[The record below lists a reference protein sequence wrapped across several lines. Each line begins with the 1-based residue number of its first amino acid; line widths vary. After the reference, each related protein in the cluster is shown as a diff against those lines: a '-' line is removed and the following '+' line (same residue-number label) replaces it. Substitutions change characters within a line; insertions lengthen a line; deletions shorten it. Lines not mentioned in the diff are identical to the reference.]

1 MAKERRKKARAR
13 ARALQLSRRVE
24 DRHLL
29 LNVKAIPPSL
39 LDRPAVAL
47 AESLSSRS
55 GPPSPASGGAPDAG
69 APASPPAAA
78 APSPPAA
85 AMGRLPPAVLDRIG
99 VSPATSRAV
108 AAADDAALSLVQQ
121 ARRRRGG
128 GSTLAALSGQFSGG
142 ADSAQALFSP
152 LAGGTTRPATQAGQI
167 AALADAKRAG
177 VLSAADLRDA
187 LLRVDPPLPLPH
199 VPSFAPDSP
208 RYAVYPDLPSTL
220 NPPLGARPVDLLSDD
235 AWEAM
240 WAAARDAGV
249 LDARRPLTAML
260 AELPEGTLR
269 AASHAADPGE
279 SKAAAARDKA
289 SGAAALYADPGDDV
303 LAAAVSLLAAGAA
316 KRDLRSDPGRRVGVP
331 GPDGEDA
338 AAARAMAKAALP
350 PPRQLRRRLAK
361 RRARLAAEQAA
372 LPRGVLH
379 PEFARRMWLEGR
391 HTRTIRLVG
400 GAPLAGLPEAT
411 FGPRLT
417 SLQSIWITRCGLRTL
432 PESLCSLPSL
442 TELSVQQNSLRRLP
456 ANIGQ
461 LTSLTAL
468 DASGNHVRVLP
479 PSIVR
484 CARLH
489 RLVLAGNR
497 LSGSS
502 KSFPPEFPSLG
513 RLEHLDISRNVLRS
527 IPRAVALLP
536 RLTRLNASH
545 NLIGAAG
552 PSSLPPELWR
562 CERLVELHLSSNR
575 LARLPDDI
583 GRLPRLRSLWLS
595 HNTRLARLPTG
606 MVPLRGQ
613 LVELRLTGC
622 RMRQPPPEV
631 CLQGA
636 DACLA
641 WIKRNLDDG
650 VDRRKRRIV
659 TDVQALLAEAAADEV
674 VPPCLLATRVPV
686 SCKPTGRHALSSQR
700 GADDSS
706 SEEEDG
712 LDGAGGQPSSGG
724 GKAARAGAGGR
735 AGGEASGV
743 GQRAARKGGEERD
756 SSRSED
762 EAEED
767 DGGGDPAADAA
778 AVEAQA
784 GAAAAEAAAQVGQHL
799 RKSRGH
805 KLVECVL
812 PHFALRPGVLFDV
825 VVPAVNAFRV
835 RRWERAT
842 GRRWDRRRVGRVSL
856 ASEAASVGLA
866 GDSDGLS
873 DGGMA
878 DSDDE
883 GGALF
888 DGSASRSQ
896 DEDEG
901 EDEAGSVGSGSSA
914 DSTGSDS
921 SIDVADLTSDS
932 DGGSLDSGVSSGLED
947 GGLFLWEP
955 REVMAALAEDHDGFG
970 AAGRVVPGVLFRQAL
985 PQSAEDPR
993 SPPVWQALLQQGGL
1007 VPMGVRLAERGRED
1021 ARLEAEAD
1029 AAGITFEEL
1038 LQLRAEQGLLGP
1050 DQDGDVTSSQLAA
1063 GPGAAGARALSMA
1076 LPLARGAGAGAV
1088 AAGRLDGVAVESVSV
1103 TPFSSA
1109 RPGGASGSVAATAR
1123 GAGSVVASAR
1133 AGVAGASMSE
1143 ELVTGRS
1150 GQGGAGGAGVAGAAA
1165 APVGAEPGGASAI
1178 AAGAAGESKLA
1189 ALAAGLTER
1198 RWREEAARATE
1209 GSSEAEAA
1217 GLGLS
1222 LGVGVG
1228 AVSPALCIRTRLYPR
1243 AEWTTAMQRRKQ
1255 AIEAVATAR
1264 TARTAALAT
1273 TLQDGGAR
1281 VARVVGAVASRRQE
1295 AANVAASRIALLR
1308 RRAEEAAEMDAER
1321 FRLLRSREA
1330 AVTRL
1335 KRRRARL
1342 RLNAKLAQE
1351 EADRSKAADLPDW
1364 RGKRD
1369 RARRARAE
1377 VRMVSRELRGG
1388 RWEQAALRRLHHD
1401 FQVTRDATAVTDFRC
1416 REKLQRAAAA
1426 LLAVC
1431 PGLEEEGMRDGAS
1444 PDGRAARL
1452 WRDPLP
1458 PFASEDSESLW
1469 VWRARLR
1476 REAEAWGSLLG
1487 KATHSLPPEVLEVRG
1502 LRQAAMD
1509 KAGAAAVAETHR
1521 SYRLLRKTAA
1531 SWRALGIKALLQQW
1545 RDWSI
1550 AHKQERQARRIQRR
1564 LERRREREEREAAEH
1579 LKALELAKWTQKWDD
1594 FNEVWYWEHAETGET
1609 RKRIPEGLVFL
1620 DRRPGAGGA
1629 AADAAGIATGDGDES
1644 ESSGADSGKV
1654 KVGPKGGKVPTPPW
1668 VARGVE
1674 LARMDAYRDTL
1685 TSEWQGVTLANEHA
1699 KRLGL

>member
-1 MAKERRKKARAR
+1 MAWSLAGMAHGAGSVPRLNMAPIEDAKAKHHAWEAQMASEQRPLVPGAAPPPGLPPSAAVPLPALPPAQLRTTSVPAASTMAKERRKKARAR

-659 TDVQALLAEAAADEV
+659 TDVQALLA
-674 VPPCLLATRVPV
+674 
-686 SCKPTGRHALSSQR
+686 
-700 GADDSS
+700 
-706 SEEEDG
+706 
-712 LDGAGGQPSSGG
+712 
-724 GKAARAGAGGR
+724 
-735 AGGEASGV
+735 
-743 GQRAARKGGEERD
+743 
-756 SSRSED
+756 
-762 EAEED
+762 
-767 DGGGDPAADAA
+767 
-778 AVEAQA
+778 
-784 GAAAAEAAAQVGQHL
+784 
-799 RKSRGH
+799 
-805 KLVECVL
+805 
-812 PHFALRPGVLFDV
+812 
-825 VVPAVNAFRV
+825 
-835 RRWERAT
+835 
-842 GRRWDRRRVGRVSL
+842 
-856 ASEAASVGLA
+856 
-866 GDSDGLS
+866 
-873 DGGMA
+873 
-878 DSDDE
+878 
-883 GGALF
+883 
-888 DGSASRSQ
+888 
-896 DEDEG
+896 
-901 EDEAGSVGSGSSA
+901 
-914 DSTGSDS
+914 
-921 SIDVADLTSDS
+921 
-932 DGGSLDSGVSSGLED
+932 
-947 GGLFLWEP
+947 
-955 REVMAALAEDHDGFG
+955 
-970 AAGRVVPGVLFRQAL
+970 
-985 PQSAEDPR
+985 
-993 SPPVWQALLQQGGL
+993 
-1007 VPMGVRLAERGRED
+1007 
-1021 ARLEAEAD
+1021 
-1029 AAGITFEEL
+1029 
-1038 LQLRAEQGLLGP
+1038 
-1050 DQDGDVTSSQLAA
+1050 
-1063 GPGAAGARALSMA
+1063 
-1076 LPLARGAGAGAV
+1076 
-1088 AAGRLDGVAVESVSV
+1088 
-1103 TPFSSA
+1103 
-1109 RPGGASGSVAATAR
+1109 
-1123 GAGSVVASAR
+1123 
-1133 AGVAGASMSE
+1133 
-1143 ELVTGRS
+1143 
-1150 GQGGAGGAGVAGAAA
+1150 
-1165 APVGAEPGGASAI
+1165 
-1178 AAGAAGESKLA
+1178 
-1189 ALAAGLTER
+1189 
-1198 RWREEAARATE
+1198 
-1209 GSSEAEAA
+1209 
-1217 GLGLS
+1217 
-1222 LGVGVG
+1222 
-1228 AVSPALCIRTRLYPR
+1228 
-1243 AEWTTAMQRRKQ
+1243 
-1255 AIEAVATAR
+1255 
-1264 TARTAALAT
+1264 
-1273 TLQDGGAR
+1273 
-1281 VARVVGAVASRRQE
+1281 
-1295 AANVAASRIALLR
+1295 
-1308 RRAEEAAEMDAER
+1308 
-1321 FRLLRSREA
+1321 
-1330 AVTRL
+1330 
-1335 KRRRARL
+1335 
-1342 RLNAKLAQE
+1342 
-1351 EADRSKAADLPDW
+1351 
-1364 RGKRD
+1364 
-1369 RARRARAE
+1369 
-1377 VRMVSRELRGG
+1377 
-1388 RWEQAALRRLHHD
+1388 
-1401 FQVTRDATAVTDFRC
+1401 
-1416 REKLQRAAAA
+1416 
-1426 LLAVC
+1426 
-1431 PGLEEEGMRDGAS
+1431 
-1444 PDGRAARL
+1444 
-1452 WRDPLP
+1452 
-1458 PFASEDSESLW
+1458 
-1469 VWRARLR
+1469 
-1476 REAEAWGSLLG
+1476 
-1487 KATHSLPPEVLEVRG
+1487 
-1502 LRQAAMD
+1502 
-1509 KAGAAAVAETHR
+1509 
-1521 SYRLLRKTAA
+1521 
-1531 SWRALGIKALLQQW
+1531 
-1545 RDWSI
+1545 
-1550 AHKQERQARRIQRR
+1550 
-1564 LERRREREEREAAEH
+1564 
-1579 LKALELAKWTQKWDD
+1579 
-1594 FNEVWYWEHAETGET
+1594 
-1609 RKRIPEGLVFL
+1609 
-1620 DRRPGAGGA
+1620 
-1629 AADAAGIATGDGDES
+1629 
-1644 ESSGADSGKV
+1644 
-1654 KVGPKGGKVPTPPW
+1654 
-1668 VARGVE
+1668 
-1674 LARMDAYRDTL
+1674 
-1685 TSEWQGVTLANEHA
+1685 
-1699 KRLGL
+1699 